1 MAILAMQAPP
11 SVCVLVRLQDKD
23 VSRHLVAAEAQCDN
37 EKRIDNC
44 TEGMIA
50 TVEAGRYVWLA
61 PRGYVNGR
69 ARSRQSLVLDEPRT
83 VSLIQRSFGLID
95 AGLTVTQ
102 ALEQVRS
109 EGLTCRNGHKLSRNT
124 FRSMLM
130 NKVYIGYI
138 GAFGMT
144 VRGDFDPI
152 VSEDVF
158 YRVQSKL
165 HRKSKA
171 PQVRYQKDNAEFPL
185 RGVVLC
191 PTCGH
196 VMTASNS
203 KGNGGQYGYY
213 SCSKWDKSR
222 FRKEE
227 LERWF
232 VQDLQGLSLKN
243 EYLEAL
249 NVAIDVNLEA
259 HRKWVRNETNRL
271 NSRIASLK
279 EQNVAIVEKC
289 IKGVIPDAMVK
300 ELLGKASAEE
310 EGLKCRLALVAE
322 SAFDTPEVLK
332 RGLEI
337 LGDLGSFWEKSNL
350 STRQQLQGFVF
361 PEGVTARKSGFWTD
375 RIALCLQGEELLPS
389 VMTRVVDPGDSSW
402 NQLLAELSRLSKIVE
417 QSANDCDHE
426 CSSTLAREQRER

>member
-1 MAILAMQAPP
+1 MGILAMQVPP

-44 TEGMIA
+44 TESMIA
-50 TVEAGRYVWLA
+50 AVKAGRYVWLA

-102 ALEQVRS
+102 ALDQVRS

-130 NKVYIGYI
+130 NKVYIGHI
-138 GAFGMT
+138 VAFGMT

-158 YRVQSKL
+158 CRVQSKL
-165 HRKSKA
+165 HWKSKA

-185 RGVVLC
+185 RDVVLC
-191 PTCGH
+191 PTCEH

-203 KGNGGQYGYY
+203 KGNGGKYGYY
-213 SCSKWDKSR
+213 SCSKCDKSR
-222 FRKEE
+222 SHKEE

-232 VQDLQGLSLKN
+232 VQGLQGLSLKK
-243 EYLEAL
+243 EYVEAL
-249 NVAIDVNLEA
+249 SVAIDVNLEA

-289 IKGVIPDAMVK
+289 IKGVIPDAMAK
-300 ELLGKASAEE
+300 DLLGKASAEE
-310 EGLKCRLALVAE
+310 EGLKCQLALVAE
-322 SAFDTPEVLK
+322 SALDAPEVLK
-332 RGLEI
+332 RGLDV

-350 STRQQLQGFVF
+350 STRQHLQGFVF
-361 PEGVTARKSGFWTD
+361 PEGLTARKSGFATD
-375 RIALCLQGEELLPS
+375 RIALCLQAEELPS
-389 VMTRVVDPGDSSW
+389 PVITRVVEPRGFEPLTSSVRGMR
-402 NQLLAELSRLSKIVE
+402 SPS
-417 QSANDCDHE
+417 
-426 CSSTLAREQRER
+426 

>member
-1 MAILAMQAPP
+1 MGILAMQVPP

-44 TEGMIA
+44 TESMIA
-50 TVEAGRYVWLA
+50 VVAAGRYAWQA

-69 ARSRQSLVLDEPRT
+69 ARRRQSLVLHEPST
-83 VSLIQRSFGLID
+83 VSLVRKSFELID
-95 AGLTVTQ
+95 AGLTVTK
-102 ALEQVRS
+102 ALQEIRS
-109 EGLTCRNGHKLSRNT
+109 EGLTCRTGHKLSRNT
-124 FRSMLM
+124 SRTMLM
-130 NKVYIGYI
+130 NKVYVGYI
-138 GAFGMT
+138 VAFGMS
-144 VRGDFDPI
+144 VRGDFAPI

-203 KGNGGQYGYY
+203 KGNGGKYGYY
-213 SCSKWDKSR
+213 SCSKCDKSW
-222 FRKEE
+222 FHKKE

-232 VQDLQGLSLKN
+232 VQGLQGLSLKK
-243 EYLEAL
+243 EYVEAL
-249 NVAIDVNLEA
+249 SVAIDVNLEA
-259 HRKWVRNETNRL
+259 YRKWVRNETNRL

-289 IKGVIPDAMVK
+289 IKGVIPDAMAK

-310 EGLKCRLALVAE
+310 EGLKCQLALVAE
-322 SAFDTPEVLK
+322 SALDAPEVLK
-332 RGLEI
+332 RGLDM
-337 LGDLGSFWEKSNL
+337 LGDLASFWEKSNL

-361 PEGVTARKSGFWTD
+361 PEGVAAGKSGFGTD
-375 RIALCLQGEELLPS
+375 PIALCLRAEELPS
-389 VMTRVVDPGDSSW
+389 PVITSVVDQADSGW
-402 NQLLAELSRLSKIVE
+402 NLLLAELTELSKIAQRAV
-417 QSANDCDHE
+417 NDRNEAVTRAQHQKC
-426 CSSTLAREQRER
+426 L